1 MKLNDIG
8 IEVIDGQGETE
19 QEIGEKYIPNIWLDE
34 KKKLLDENVFAKYF
48 CEVNKVVF
56 VNGLFYTK
64 GGRVTQDE
72 IERDIWQSIEK
83 VGVATDVER
92 KVKKLAGAVRLCAIP
107 DENKP
112 FVIHQNLLPFANGTL
127 DINTSSF
134 YLDKKEPYPYRFEAP
149 LIPEYDLVDA
159 PNFVKW
165 LHDLFMPDDVETI
178 QQFLGYCLVPSTKAQ
193 KSLFLVGEGG
203 AGKSVLGVILQEMLG
218 RNAMM
223 SVTSTQDFLRDKFK
237 MPELENKL
245 VLYDDDLSSDA
256 LESTGI
262 YKKLITN
269 NLDITVDRKFGQP
282 FTMRP
287 QIKLVC
293 CCNEMLTSV
302 YDQTDGFYRRLLPVL
317 VKPIA
322 DDFVPDLNF
331 YDKITKEI
339 KIITLWALEG
349 LYKLIKNDWVIPIS
363 VRTQTYLND
372 RRSLGN
378 HFPEFMADVFEFIP
392 SESVSIK
399 DIIKVYQTWCQ
410 YNACN
415 AVKDR
420 TLQSWLVDNQGRY
433 KIART
438 EHALSSDQVRTRGYS
453 GLKIRSRWLKN

>member
-1 MKLNDIG
+1 MKLNEMG
-8 IEVIDGQGETE
+8 IEVIDAPGETE
-19 QEIGEKYIPNIWLDE
+19 REIGQKYIPEIWAE
-34 KKKLLDENVFAKYF
+34 PKKKILNENVFAKYF

-56 VNGLFYTK
+56 VNGLFYTRN
-64 GGRVTQDE
+64 GRATQDE

-83 VGVATDVER
+83 VGVDVNVES
-92 KVKKLAGAVRLCAIP
+92 KVKKLVGAVRLCAIP
-107 DENKP
+107 KEGQPFEIKP
-112 FVIHQNLLPFANGTL
+112 QLLPFANGTL
-127 DINTSSF
+127 NIYTKQFFLGN
-134 YLDKKEPYPYRFEAP
+134 KEPYPYRFNAA
-149 LIPEYDLVDA
+149 LINELDLNKA
-159 PNFVKW
+159 PNFCKW
-165 LHDLFMPDDVETI
+165 LHDLFMPDDVMTI

-317 VKPIA
+317 IKPVA
-322 DDFVPDLNF
+322 DDFKPDLNF
-331 YDKITKEI
+331 YDKIRSEMS
-339 KIITLWALEG
+339 IITIWALQG
-349 LYKLIKNDWVIPIS
+349 LLQLISNDWQIFIS
-363 VRTQTYLND
+363 QRTKAYLND
-372 RRSLGN
+372 RKSLGN
-378 HFPEFMADVFEFIP
+378 HFPEFIADVFEFIP
-392 SESVSIK
+392 DEAVTIK
-399 DIIKVYQTWCQ
+399 DICSVYQRWCQ
-410 YNACN
+410 ENSCN

-420 TLQSWLVDNQGRY
+420 TLQSFLVDNQSRY
-433 KIART
+433 HISRT
-438 EHALSSDQVRTRGYS
+438 NTALSQDQHRSRGYK
-453 GLKIRSRWLKN
+453 GLRIRPEWR

>member
-1 MKLNDIG
+1 MKLSDIG
-8 IEVIDGQGETE
+8 VEIVDAPGATD
-19 QEIGEKYIPNIWLDE
+19 QEIGEKYIPTIWSDE
-34 KKKLLDENVFAKYF
+34 KKKMLDENVFAKYF
-48 CEVNKVVF
+48 CEINKVVF

-64 GGRVTQDE
+64 TGRVTQDE

-83 VGVATDVER
+83 VGVNTDVER

-112 FVIHQNLLPFANGTL
+112 FIIHQNLLPFANGTL
-127 DINTSSF
+127 DTNTMTF
-134 YLDKKEPYPYRFEAP
+134 YLDRKEPYPYRFKAE
-149 LIPEYDLVDA
+149 LINEMDLVKA

-165 LHDLFMPDDVETI
+165 LHDLFMPDDVEVI

-282 FTMRP
+282 FNMRP
-287 QIKLVC
+287 QVKLVC

-302 YDQTDGFYRRLLPVL
+302 YDQTDGFYRRLLPIV

-331 YDKITKEI
+331 YDKIRAEI
-339 KIITLWALEG
+339 PTITIWALHG
-349 LYKLIKNDWVIPIS
+349 LKKLLAADWQLPVS
-363 VRTQTYLND
+363 QRTLTYLND

-378 HFPEFMADVFEFIP
+378 HFPEFMADVFEFDP
-392 SESVSIK
+392 DASCTVK
-399 DIIKVYQTWCQ
+399 DIIKAYQSWCQ
-410 YNACN
+410 ENACN

-438 EHALSSDQVRTRGYS
+438 EHALSSDQQRARGYK
-453 GLKIRSRWLKN
+453 GLKIRSNWR

>member
-1 MKLNDIG
+1 MNLNDLG
-8 IEVIDGQGETE
+8 IEVIDAKGETDR
-19 QEIGEKYIPNIWLDE
+19 EIGQKYLSNIWE
-34 KKKLLDENVFAKYF
+34 NAQKKILNENVFAKYF

-56 VNGLFYTK
+56 ANGLFYTK
-64 GGRVTQDE
+64 NGRATQDE

-83 VGVATDVER
+83 VGINSNVES
-92 KVKKLAGAVRLCAIP
+92 KVKRLVGSVRLCAIP
-107 DENKP
+107 PEEKP
-112 FVIHQNLLPFANGTL
+112 FIIQPQLLPFANGTL
-127 DINTSSF
+127 NIYTKQF
-134 YLDKKEPYPYRFEAP
+134 FLDMKEPYPYRFKAE
-149 LIPEYDLVDA
+149 LINELDLTKA

-165 LHDLFMPDDVETI
+165 LHDLFIGDDVETI

-282 FTMRP
+282 FVMRP

-293 CCNEMLTSV
+293 CCNEMLSSV

-317 VKPIA
+317 IKPVA
-322 DDFVPDLNF
+322 PDFKPDLNF
-331 YDKITKEI
+331 YDKIRAEI
-339 KIITLWALEG
+339 PTITRWALEG
-349 LYKLIKNDWVIPIS
+349 LLRLISNDWQIFIS
-363 VRTQTYLND
+363 SRTKAYLND

-392 SESVSIK
+392 DATASIK
-399 DIIKVYQTWCQ
+399 DICSAYQRWCQ
-410 YNACN
+410 ENSCN

-420 TLQSWLVDNQGRY
+420 TLQSYLVDNQGRY
-433 KIART
+433 HIERT
-438 EHALSSDQVRTRGYS
+438 NLALSSDNRRTRGYK
-453 GLKIRSRWLKN
+453 GIRIRREWL

>member
-1 MKLNDIG
+1 MNIKDMG
-8 IEVIDGQGETE
+8 ITVIDDPMETDA
-19 QEIGEKYIPNIWLDE
+19 EIGQRYTPNIWVDE
-34 KKKLLDENVFAKYF
+34 KKKMLDENVFAKYF
-48 CEVNKVVF
+48 CEVNRVVF

-64 GGRVTQDE
+64 TGRVTQDE
-72 IERDIWQSIEK
+72 IERDIWQSIER
-83 VGVATDVER
+83 VGVNTDVER
-92 KVKKLAGAVRLCAIP
+92 KVKKLVGAVRLCAIP

-112 FVIHQNLLPFANGTL
+112 FVIHQNLLPFANGAL
-127 DINTSSF
+127 DTNNLSF
-134 YLDKKEPYPYRFEAP
+134 YLGKKEPYPYRFKAE
-149 LIPEYDLVDA
+149 LINELDLTKA

-165 LHDLFMPDDVETI
+165 LHDLFMPDDVEVI

-302 YDQTDGFYRRLLPVL
+302 YDQTDGFYRRLLPIV

-322 DDFVPDLNF
+322 DDFMPDLNF
-331 YDKITKEI
+331 YDKIRSEI
-339 KIITLWALEG
+339 NIITLWAVHG
-349 LYKLIKNDWVIPIS
+349 LIKLMRADWQLPIS
-363 VRTQTYLND
+363 QRTMTYLND

-378 HFPEFMADVFEFIP
+378 HFPEFMADVFEFDP
-392 SESVSIK
+392 DAACTIK
-399 DIIKVYQTWCQ
+399 DIIRAYQKWCQ
-410 YNACN
+410 ENACN

-420 TLQSWLVDNQGRY
+420 TLQSWLVDNQSRY

-438 EHALSSDQVRTRGYS
+438 QHALSADQQQSRGYK
-453 GLKIRSRWLKN
+453 GLKIRSNWR